1 MCSFF
6 MFKVKYQKAKGLFVI
21 HHNVYSAPEFT
32 HTIKFTGICYAVY
45 GQHFES
51 MQVGN
56 FDEEESDAKFSA
68 DIQIIR
74 KARNKFF
81 AVSLSCECSF
91 Y

>member
-81 AVSLSCECSF
+81 CSF
-91 Y
+91 FVL